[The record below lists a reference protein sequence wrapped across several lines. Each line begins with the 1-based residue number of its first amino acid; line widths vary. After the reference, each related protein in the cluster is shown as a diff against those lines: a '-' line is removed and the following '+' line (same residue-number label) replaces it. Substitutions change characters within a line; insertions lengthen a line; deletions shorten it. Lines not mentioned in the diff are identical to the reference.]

1 MEKIIIETDKDTNNC
16 FTVRQGD
23 RYSDKLTY
31 DEMLGL
37 ISVLTMPKERP
48 CLRWMRTEE
57 EWRLWFS
64 CITQAKNQRT
74 KDEI

>member
-1 MEKIIIETDKDTNNC
+1 MENIIIEIDKDTNNY

-23 RYSDKLTY
+23 RYNDKLTY

-37 ISVLTMPKERP
+37 ISALTMPKERP
-48 CLRWMRTEE
+48 CLHWMRTEE

-64 CITQAKNQRT
+64 RITSSKESAH
-74 KDEI
+74 

>member
-1 MEKIIIETDKDTNNC
+1 MENIIIEIDKAINNC

-23 RYSDKLTY
+23 RYNDKLTY

-37 ISVLTMPKERP
+37 ISALTMPKERH
-48 CLRWMRTEE
+48 CLHWMKTEE

-64 CITQAKNQRT
+64 RITSSKESAH
-74 KDEI
+74 

>member
-1 MEKIIIETDKDTNNC
+1 MEVIYGKIIIETDKDINNS

-23 RYSDKLTY
+23 RYSDKLSY

-37 ISVLTMPKERP
+37 ISALTMPKERL
-48 CLRWMRTEE
+48 CLRWMKTEE

-64 CITQAKNQRT
+64 CITSSKESAH
-74 KDEI
+74 

>member
-1 MEKIIIETDKDTNNC
+1 MEKIIIETDKDINNC

-48 CLRWMRTEE
+48 CLRWMRAEE
-57 EWRLWFS
+57 KWRLWFS

>member
-1 MEKIIIETDKDTNNC
+1 MEKIIIETDKDINNY

-23 RYSDKLTY
+23 RYSDKLSY

-37 ISVLTMPKERP
+37 ISALTMPKERL
-48 CLRWMRTEE
+48 CLRWMKTEE

-64 CITQAKNQRT
+64 CITSSKESAH
-74 KDEI
+74 

>member
-1 MEKIIIETDKDTNNC
+1 MENIIIEIDKDINNC

-23 RYSDKLTY
+23 RYNDKLTY

-37 ISVLTMPKERP
+37 ISALTMPKERH
-48 CLRWMRTEE
+48 CLHWMRTEE

-64 CITQAKNQRT
+64 RITSSKESAH
-74 KDEI
+74 

>member
-1 MEKIIIETDKDTNNC
+1 MEKIIIETDKDINNC

-57 EWRLWFS
+57 KWRLWFS

>member
-1 MEKIIIETDKDTNNC
+1 MEKIIIETDKDINNC

-37 ISVLTMPKERP
+37 ISVLTMPKERS

>member
-1 MEKIIIETDKDTNNC
+1 MENIIIETDKDIKNC

-23 RYSDKLTY
+23 RYNDKLTY
-31 DEMLGL
+31 DEMLGT
-37 ISVLTMPKERP
+37 ISALTMPEERP
-48 CLRWMRTEE
+48 CLQWMRTEE

-64 CITQAKNQRT
+64 GITSSKESAP

>member
-1 MEKIIIETDKDTNNC
+1 MENIIIEIDKAINNC

-23 RYSDKLTY
+23 RYNDKLTY

-37 ISVLTMPKERP
+37 ISALTMPKERH
-48 CLRWMRTEE
+48 CLHWMRTEE

-64 CITQAKNQRT
+64 RITSSKESAH
-74 KDEI
+74 

>member
-1 MEKIIIETDKDTNNC
+1 MENIIIEIDKDIKNC

-23 RYSDKLTY
+23 RYNDKLTY

-37 ISVLTMPKERP
+37 ISALTMPKERP
-48 CLRWMRTEE
+48 CLHWMRTEK

-64 CITQAKNQRT
+64 RITSSKESAH
-74 KDEI
+74 

>member
-1 MEKIIIETDKDTNNC
+1 MEKIIIEIDKDTNNC
-16 FTVRQGD
+16 FAVRQGD
-23 RYSDKLTY
+23 RYSDKLAY

-37 ISVLTMPKERP
+37 ISALTMPKERP

-64 CITQAKNQRT
+64 CITSSKESAH
-74 KDEI
+74 

>member
-1 MEKIIIETDKDTNNC
+1 MEKIIIETDKDINNC

-23 RYSDKLTY
+23 RYSDKLSY

-37 ISVLTMPKERP
+37 ISALTMPKERP
-48 CLRWMRTEE
+48 CLRWMKTEE

-64 CITQAKNQRT
+64 CITSSKESAH
-74 KDEI
+74 

>member
-1 MEKIIIETDKDTNNC
+1 MENIIIEIDKDINNY

-23 RYSDKLTY
+23 RYNDKLTY

-37 ISVLTMPKERP
+37 ISALTMPKERP
-48 CLRWMRTEE
+48 CLHWMRTEE

-64 CITQAKNQRT
+64 RITSSKESAH
-74 KDEI
+74 

>member
-1 MEKIIIETDKDTNNC
+1 MENIIIEIDKDIKNC

-23 RYSDKLTY
+23 RYNDKLTY
-31 DEMLGL
+31 DEMLGT
-37 ISVLTMPKERP
+37 ISALTMPKERP

-64 CITQAKNQRT
+64 NITSSKESAH
-74 KDEI
+74 